1 MIGTISL
8 MAYVIGNHY
17 FHAGSTMTFAV
28 LSLSRL
34 GHSFHMRSDHP
45 LADIGFFTN
54 PKLLLSFVLCAFL
67 QIGVIMFP
75 FAASIFSVTPLTTG
89 AWCVVAILSLL
100 PLPIVE
106 LQKRA
111 QKA

>member
-1 MIGTISL
+1 
-8 MAYVIGNHY
+8 
-17 FHAGSTMTFAV
+17 MTFAV
-28 LSLSRL
+28 LSLSQL
-34 GHSFHMRSDHP
+34 VHSFHMRSDRP
-45 LADIGFFTN
+45 LADIGFFNN

-67 QIGVIMFP
+67 QISVITVP
-75 FAASIFSVTPLTTG
+75 FAAKIFSVTPLSPS

-100 PLPIVE
+100 PLPLVE